1 MYNLLG
7 GFGRMNM
14 GEWASKDSISW
25 RTASSISWRLQQT
38 RHGCAGGSCPP
49 RNRHR
54 GRVERG
60 PVDVRPGPHEPQRRA
75 GLGESQL
82 PVAPAERGPGAGG
95 GLLAAAGRRPHATSL
110 LHGSDVSKRTVSPC
124 SPVHP
129 RPERRGFLGG
139 LDKLLAVMV
148 EGIGTQMHSE
158 KPRGGWA
165 SMYCSSGMPGGWP
178 DYLVATVRPGA
189 NRLYFG
195 EGAPLYAAGLGPVF
209 AVPPAHLL
217 AAGGGRATVGSR
229 QARPAPD
236 VRPDPRPRPD
246 HRGPTPPRH
255 PPCEPVRMRGLCQAP
270 WGRSR
275 GRPGMLVA
283 QPRPG
288 ARVLSNHR
296 ACCCVVYVCC
306 W

>member
-38 RHGCAGGSCPP
+38 RHGCACGSCPP

-148 EGIGTQMHSE
+148 EGIGTQMHFRKAARWLGQYVLLE
-158 KPRGGWA
+158 RDAGRLAGL
-165 SMYCSSGMPGGWP
+165 PGG
-178 DYLVATVRPGA
+178 
-189 NRLYFG
+189 NRAARREPAVLWRG
-195 EGAPLYAAGLGPVF
+195 RAPL
-209 AVPPAHLL
+209 
-217 AAGGGRATVGSR
+217 RR
-229 QARPAPD
+229 RARPSLRCAPCPSTCC
-236 VRPDPRPRPD
+236 R
-246 HRGPTPPRH
+246 RGT
-255 PPCEPVRMRGLCQAP
+255 GY
-270 WGRSR
+270 GRISTSSTS
-275 GRPGMLVA
+275 A
-283 QPRPG
+283 
-288 ARVLSNHR
+288 
-296 ACCCVVYVCC
+296 
-306 W
+306 